1 MIHADDPRLSRAR
14 CQMGNPEWYQSMRC
28 CMTLA
33 VDNMR
38 FVRILSVAL
47 ISLLLAGCTM
57 GSSARNQTP
66 MDGNNHATVISGPI
80 PLPLVVTLPVGVT
93 GAGIQRALDALPAAG
108 GEVVLPAGKIVVSQP
123 IILQKDH
130 QTLRGAGQETVLFL
144 APNANCP
151 VIIMGEPVNHP
162 GQISHLRVSD
172 LFIDGNR
179 QQQQREIWRLEGEG
193 SEIRNNGIN
202 AQNVTDSII
211 ENVTCARCRSG
222 GLVTTLETQRLTVRG
237 LNSYDNQFD
246 GLACFSTV
254 NCYFANLNLHDNS
267 CAGISL
273 DGDCSH
279 NRIDDATLATN
290 DLGIFMRWSHDNEF
304 NGISIRSSRNYGV
317 FMAQVDM
324 WDAQGWQLQ
333 PQTECSNNLFTN
345 LIADKC
351 GGPAFRVND
360 INCTNNVVIGAQ
372 FSDDLHGGFSV
383 VQPNLLTVLS
393 HPPATGN

>member
-1 MIHADDPRLSRAR
+1 V
-14 CQMGNPEWYQSMRC
+14 E
-28 CMTLA
+28 
-33 VDNMR
+33 
-38 FVRILSVAL
+38 
-47 ISLLLAGCTM
+47 
-57 GSSARNQTP
+57 
-66 MDGNNHATVISGPI
+66 GNNHATFVSGPV
-80 PLPLVVTLPVGVT
+80 PLALVVKLPVGVT
-93 GAGIQRALDALPAAG
+93 AAGIQRALDALPAGG
-108 GEVVLPAGKIVVSQP
+108 GEVVLPAGKIVVNQP
-123 IILQKDH
+123 IILQKDY
-130 QTLRGAGQETVLFL
+130 QTLRGAGQETVIFL
-144 APNANCP
+144 AENANCP

-162 GQISHLRVSD
+162 KQTSHLRVSD

-179 QQQQREIWRLEGEG
+179 LQQQREIWRLEGEG

-222 GLVTTLETQRLTVRG
+222 GLVTTLETQLLTVRG

-254 NCYFANLNLHDNS
+254 NSYFTNLNLHDNS

-279 NRIDDATLATN
+279 NRIDDATLDTN

-304 NGISIRSSRNYGV
+304 NDISIRDSRNYGV
-317 FMAQVDM
+317 FMAQAEM
-324 WDAQGWQLQ
+324 FTAQGWQLL
-333 PQTECSNNLFTN
+333 PGTECTNNLFTN

-372 FSDDLHGGFSV
+372 FKDDLYGGFSV
-383 VQPNLLTVLS
+383 VQTNLLTVLS
-393 HPPATGN
+393 HPPSAGD